1 MFSRRKPPVPGRI
14 DTLVAR
20 SAVLQGD
27 LEFAGGLHLDG
38 RVVGRVHATPEAE
51 ASTLWI
57 GEPGSVE
64 GSVEARH
71 VVIHGTVKGD
81 VRASERVVL
90 GATARITGDVHYGA
104 IEMTLGARIDGKL
117 VPSAAPTALA
127 ASATAVLATAPPAAA
142 APAAAVPA
150 AGLSSVP
157 QLELQPFD
165 AASPRN

>member
-1 MFSRRKPPVPGRI
+1 MFSRNKPPVPGRI

-20 SAVLQGD
+20 STSLQGD

-38 RVVGRVHATPEAE
+38 RVVGRVRAAPAAE

-71 VVIHGTVKGD
+71 VVVHGSVKGD
-81 VRASERVVL
+81 VCGHDRVVL

-104 IEMTLGARIDGKL
+104 IEMTLGARIDGRL
-117 VPSAAPTALA
+117 VPRAAAAP
-127 ASATAVLATAPPAAA
+127 VAAA
-142 APAAAVPA
+142 APAAPE
-150 AGLSSVP
+150 
-157 QLELQPFD
+157 LELQPFD
-165 AASPRN
+165 AAAPRN

>member
-1 MFSRRKPPVPGRI
+1 MFSRNKPPVPGRI

-20 SAVLQGD
+20 STSLQGD

-38 RVVGRVHATPEAE
+38 RVVGRVRAAPTAE

-71 VVIHGTVKGD
+71 VVVHGSVKGD
-81 VRASERVVL
+81 VCGHDRVVL

-104 IEMTLGARIDGKL
+104 IEMTLGARIDGRL
-117 VPSAAPTALA
+117 VPQAAADRVA
-127 ASATAVLATAPPAAA
+127 AVPPAATAPAAA
-142 APAAAVPA
+142 APTAPE
-150 AGLSSVP
+150 
-157 QLELQPFD
+157 LELQPFD
-165 AASPRN
+165 AAAPRN